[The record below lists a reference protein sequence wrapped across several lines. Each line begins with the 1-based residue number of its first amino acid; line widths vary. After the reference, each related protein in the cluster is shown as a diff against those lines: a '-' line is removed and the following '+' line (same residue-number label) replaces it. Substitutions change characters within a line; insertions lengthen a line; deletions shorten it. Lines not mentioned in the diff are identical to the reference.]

1 MTVNIVSVHDLGKI
15 NPNFQS
21 DKMHH
26 KWHEEVKP
34 DPNIGSRHS
43 ILSSVFYLDY
53 FLGKI
58 NEMWGAKQL
67 IKKSE
72 AEILKDFAYIYSYI
86 ISRHHGELK
95 EFETYMANN
104 RRLQVEKHFD
114 KQVNYCVLNEEG
126 RKIFIE
132 SFEERLESVFMHPK
146 LKRKVSYRTALKLD
160 CYKLIK
166 NILEEKEF
174 VPFSLKEG
182 M

>member
-58 NEMWGAKQL
+58 NEMWEAKQL

-95 EFETYMANN
+95 EFS
-104 RRLQVEKHFD
+104 EKWKECIYSSGKH
-114 KQVNYCVLNEEG
+114 
-126 RKIFIE
+126 
-132 SFEERLESVFMHPK
+132 
-146 LKRKVSYRTALKLD
+146 KRNLL
-160 CYKLIK
+160 L
-166 NILEEKEF
+166 
-174 VPFSLKEG
+174 
-182 M
+182 